1 MSHEFTLSYIEKF
14 VKLPVIAWP
23 TVFLV
28 VICVIADLSAVYL
41 LLTEHISK
49 YTACLI
55 NTIAIYALFTPMH
68 DAAHGSVGYKQYR
81 WLNDVVG
88 HIAGAAFPVPFPALR
103 HIHLQH
109 HKYTNQE
116 NDPDLWTSLGPW
128 YLLPL
133 RWYTIEFNYYYIYLS
148 KINKRPFKESS
159 QVLATLAFF
168 IAFISFAVYRGY
180 GEVVFWAWILPGRNA
195 VALLALFFD
204 YLPHRPHSHNNE
216 QDIYKA
222 TSVTSLYGK
231 ETFWLT
237 WPLLYQ
243 NYHNIHHLIPFI
255 PFYYYSTVWFNVKDI
270 LVERG
275 TNIIPIVGSAVPS
288 HETRKGR

>member
-23 TVFLV
+23 TVFIV
-28 VICVIADLSAVYL
+28 IICVIADLSAIYL
-41 LLTEHISK
+41 LLTDQISK
-49 YTACLI
+49 YTAFFI
-55 NTIAIYALFTPMH
+55 NTVAAYLLFTPMH

-88 HIAGAAFPVPFPALR
+88 HISAAVFPIPFPGFR

-116 NDPDLWTSLGPW
+116 NDPDLWTAMGPW

-133 RWYTIEFNYYYIYLS
+133 RWFTIEFNYYYIYLS
-148 KINKRPFKESS
+148 KVHTRPLKESVQALS
-159 QVLATLAFF
+159 ILAFF
-168 IAFISFAVYRGY
+168 IAFICFAVSRGY
-180 GEVVFWAWILPGRNA
+180 GEVVFWGWILPGRTA
-195 VALLALFFD
+195 GAILAFFFD
-204 YLPHRPHSHNNE
+204 YLPHRPHSHHNE

-222 TSVTSLYGK
+222 TSVTSLYGA
-231 ETFWLT
+231 ETSWLT
-237 WPLLYQ
+237 LPLLYQ

-255 PFYYYSTVWFNVKDI
+255 PFYYYSTVWFNIKDTLI
-270 LVERG
+270 ERG
-275 TNIIPIVGSAVPS
+275 TNIIPIIGAPITS
-288 HETRKGR
+288 HESRKGR